1 MAQATKSTSSAPWP
15 LPRILLPT
23 TTDYHKNQDRIK
35 SGQSPCG
42 VCGRGIDMSRYDI
55 HFVYTVDGSDLCSKR
70 EMEENAGWEMP
81 IGNDCWKKHP
91 EIHEYES
98 ESLRGDEKLPKAA

>member
-15 LPRILLPT
+15 LPRMLLPT

-98 ESLRGDEKLPKAA
+98 SSL